1 MTDRYG
7 SQTCNEHSIKV
18 IQKCINV
25 EDLSGFDSVFMTGTS
40 PMVLPFCCID
50 QHLFKVTNPVIKKLR
65 DLYIK
70 KAEESIR
77 YFRSGV
83 TV

>member
-1 MTDRYG
+1 
-7 SQTCNEHSIKV
+7 
-18 IQKCINV
+18 V